1 MRGNLVVTCLGAMAL
16 VAGCGA
22 AAAESPNIE
31 GTAAAD
37 APVAEQGAAGAAEGD
52 TAAHCRVHLQ
62 TSRSEMW
69 GGGTLLM
76 RQGQV
81 VVASVDAVAGR
92 VLRIDGQPRTTERED
107 VCTVIARAVDGRWP
121 DVAMTYDGTSAV
133 SRTLETDEGPMEF
146 AISRAEPTTAEYAE
160 AAPPWE
166 DQRLYQVALDPGCE
180 GRMPAFPRIMTFL
193 QRPFQIS
200 GGVSEPTGDRFR
212 DVNYSLT
219 CVGHNDAADTAASCT
234 CGPSTDAAGQVIAGS
249 GCTVVARDGNLLT
262 LSLPDSQTP
271 VCVTVEV
278 PALPR

>member
-1 MRGNLVVTCLGAMAL
+1 MRGNLLVTCLGAMAW

-22 AAAESPNIE
+22 AATESPNIE

-37 APVAEQGAAGAAEGD
+37 AAVAEQGAAGAAED
-52 TAAHCRVHLQ
+52 DAATHCLVHVQ
-62 TSRSEMW
+62 TSRSGMR

-76 RQGQV
+76 RKGQV

-92 VLRIDGQPRTTERED
+92 VLRMDGQPRTTEREE

-121 DVAMTYDGTSAV
+121 DAALTYDGTSAV
-133 SRTLETDEGPMEF
+133 SHTLETDAGPMEF
-146 AISRAEPTTAEYAE
+146 AISRAEPMTAEHAD
-160 AAPPWE
+160 AAPSWE
-166 DQRLYQVALDPGCE
+166 NQRLYQVALDPGCE
-180 GRMPAFPRIMTFL
+180 GRTPAFPRIMTL
-193 QRPFQIS
+193 LHRSFQIS

-212 DVNYSLT
+212 DVHYSLT

-234 CGPSTDAAGQVIAGS
+234 CGPSADATGQAIAGS